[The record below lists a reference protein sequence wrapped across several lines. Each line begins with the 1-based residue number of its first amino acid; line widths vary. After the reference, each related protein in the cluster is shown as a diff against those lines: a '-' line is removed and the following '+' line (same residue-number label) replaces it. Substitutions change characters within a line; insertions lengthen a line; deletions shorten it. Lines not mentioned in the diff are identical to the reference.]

1 MRDDKGLFSSFSCPI
16 NTRGKFLL
24 ELWYYREHGEE
35 VLLITIRILRGGAI
49 PSELRSEATEEVG
62 IAQPRRMRMV
72 ISNTSEPCSRYYHC
86 N

>member
-1 MRDDKGLFSSFSCPI
+1 MHSPSNEVIWEVLFDYFGIP
-16 NTRGKFLL
+16 NKRT
-24 ELWYYREHGEE
+24 LWYYREHGEE

-62 IAQPRRMRMV
+62 IAPPRRMRMV

-86 N
+86 H

>member
-1 MRDDKGLFSSFSCPI
+1 MGNFTIPYGIEQFRI
-16 NTRGKFLL
+16 HM

-35 VLLITIRILRGGAI
+35 VLLITIRILRGWAI

-72 ISNTSEPCSRYYHC
+72 ISITIK
-86 N
+86 